1 MFEILKPDKKTVG
14 QRLRQVKDELNLSF
28 TEFGNRLG
36 LKKSTINAYVRGD
49 NLAPLEVLEKVS
61 KIYGKPVGWFYYGEL
76 EEYIELY
83 LRKLGYGTFLDE
95 YPDTPLKIK
104 EELFRIKTNPIQS
117 VTRSG
122 GVTIGTFENPDWEN
136 EFGYPKEGYLDDIFF
151 EMFYDTLRDTI
162 RKEAKTYLS
171 QQDGLDD
178 TKINELSD
186 YFANQIYIS
195 YDFVGNLE
203 ELSKDRIKQEIKEGY
218 ERLLKDTSSTG
229 VEVNYDSN
237 YLLGFLINTL
247 ADSQTTRQL
256 LSDISQ
262 ATIGMPFSQF
272 HEGHELVEIIQSVRP
287 RLIELYNNTTFDD
300 WTDWAEK

>member
-122 GVTIGTFENPDWEN
+122 EVTIGTFENPDWEN
-136 EFGYPKEGYLDDIFF
+136 EFGYPKDGYLDDIFF